1 MLALFIALLLVPAAT
16 TWTVDDD
23 GPADFTQISDA
34 VAAAQPG
41 DVLLVEP
48 GTYSAFALTRRL
60 SILGRA
66 GGDRPHV
73 EGVTEVTALGFT
85 LAGLSFDALHVSGAP
100 DRARIDDCSVGLD
113 GDAGVPWALSVD
125 GCQQI
130 VVSRTQVQGS
140 KAYSQTQQ
148 FSIGGCGLLVSTSI
162 ATLVQC
168 EIVGASGFDAPSVGY
183 VGGDGGIALRLEDGS
198 RAVVVA
204 SHLEGGR
211 QGLSSIQTCIF
222 GANGPGLN
230 VLNSLAILRGAPAYD
245 SSVAAGQVGGA
256 CTFSAYPAIMV
267 IGGTLVISGVEFFPT
282 DVYFDDSTVIQPT
295 VPEPLV
301 LVDGTDAPGGQ
312 RHIRLHGPAGAPCLL
327 VASLAPA
334 FAPVGGFDDK
344 LWVGVVGPHFIIP
357 LVTTGQATPVTLNW
371 TVPASTAGL
380 AGLSVELQPFFPGL
394 PSAIERGKS
403 IAGNVAE
410 LIVRF

>member
-1 MLALFIALLLVPAAT
+1 MLTLTLMAALLAPAQ

-23 GPADFTQISDA
+23 GPADFAEITAAIAA
-34 VAAAQPG
+34 VPAG
-41 DVLLVEP
+41 STLLVEP

-66 GGDRPHV
+66 TGPRPHV
-73 EGVTEVTALGFT
+73 GGVTEVTASGFT
-85 LAGLSFDALHVSGAP
+85 LAGLAFDALQVSGAP

-113 GDAGVPWALSVD
+113 GDAGVPWALTVD

-148 FSIGGCGLLVSTSI
+148 FFLGGSGLRVSTSN

-168 EIVGASGFDAPSVGY
+168 QIDGASGFDAPSVGF
-183 VGGDGGIALRLEDGS
+183 VGGDGGIALHIEENS

-204 SHLEGGR
+204 SHLKGGR
-211 QGLSSIQTCIF
+211 QGISSIQTCIF
-222 GANGPGLN
+222 GANGSGLG
-230 VLNSLAILRGAPAYD
+230 VSNSLVILRGAPAYD
-245 SSVAAGQVGGA
+245 SSIAAGDVGGA
-256 CTFSAYPAIMV
+256 CTFLTSPGIVAI
-267 IGGTLVISGVEFFPT
+267 GSTLVISGVEFDPT
-282 DVYFDDSTVIQPT
+282 DVYFDDCTVIQPA

-301 LVDGTDAPGGQ
+301 LIDGTDAPRGQ
-312 RHIRLHGPAGAPCLL
+312 RHIRLHGPAGSPCLL
-327 VASLAPA
+327 VASPTPALAS
-334 FAPVGGFDDK
+334 VGGFDDK
-344 LWVGVVGPHFIIP
+344 LWVGVGGPHVIIP
-357 LVTTGQATPVTLNW
+357 LVTTGQATPLTLNW
-371 TVPASTAGL
+371 TVPASTVGIE
-380 AGLSVELQPFFPGL
+380 GLSVELQPFFPGL
-394 PSAIERGKS
+394 PSAIEPGKS